1 MDEIVSINQ
10 EGIIE
15 ELTCPI
21 CFNILEDPVMELPNQ
36 HILCKKCL
44 IKSNKINPNSF
55 GPLCPFCKK
64 QIEQLIQPRFI
75 INLLN
80 VVEMKCLSKF
90 QNKECD
96 WKGKAIDYYTHLK
109 NCELFK
115 NSKDEELKNT
125 CKKMREIL
133 EKEINPHLK
142 KEHLDIF
149 NSYVKDWNWL
159 ENDNRDWKWWWWCD
173 NPWWEKKSCP
183 ECNTLWHKYDDEI
196 IIYEKKR
203 ISYLKDNE

>member
-10 EGIIE
+10 EELIE

-21 CFNILEDPVMELPNQ
+21 CFNIFEDPVMELPNQ
-36 HILCKKCL
+36 HILCRKCL
-44 IKSNKINPNSF
+44 IKSNKNNVNFI
-55 GPLCPFCKK
+55 GPECPFCKK

-75 INLLN
+75 LNLLN
-80 VVEMKCLSKF
+80 AVEMKCLSKF
-90 QNKECD
+90 QNKECN

-115 NSKDEELKNT
+115 NCKDEEVKNAFN
-125 CKKMREIL
+125 KIIEIL
-133 EKEINPHLK
+133 EKEITPHLK

-159 ENDNRDWKWWWWCD
+159 ENDNRDWKWWWCN
-173 NPWWEKKSCP
+173 NPWWKNKSCP
-183 ECNTLWHKYDDEI
+183 ECNILWHKYDDEI
-196 IIYEKKR
+196 TIYEKKR
-203 ISYLKDNE
+203 IFYLKNNE